1 MAMQQDIA
9 RLVETLKR
17 ERDELNL
24 QLHLFKAEAKT
35 DWTALERKWTRFQ
48 RKAESVGTN
57 AGHVAGDVGAAV
69 RLLGKEVRGGYRKIR
84 DSLKSA

>member
-35 DWTALERKWTRFQ
+35 DWTALERKWKRFQ

-57 AGHVAGDVGAAV
+57 AGHVAGGCGCCRKTTWGRSA
-69 RLLGKEVRGGYRKIR
+69 GGYRKIR
-84 DSLKSA
+84 DSLRSA

>member
-48 RKAESVGTN
+48 RKAESVGTTR
-57 AGHVAGDVGAAV
+57 VMS
-69 RLLGKEVRGGYRKIR
+69 RGMWV
-84 DSLKSA
+84 LP